1 MSPGS
6 ELDWWMRTFSTRLL
20 AAGLMLSAALLG
32 ACSESRQ
39 EAIPAPVADLDGLS
53 PGWNVIEP
61 GGETICSD
69 GSPYRFFVRAGA
81 SDKLMVFFQG
91 GGACWTGGS
100 CDPDLEPSYR
110 INLEEVD
117 PAKYHGIFLFDEP
130 ENPLKDHSVV
140 FAPYCTADVHIGDS
154 VTNYEAPQTEEHQ
167 PHPVTIQHK
176 GYINADAVLD
186 WTFAHFFRPAEI
198 FVSGSSAGSI
208 PSPYYAMLISERYPG
223 ARIAQLGDGSGGYR
237 LNGEQTRPQDK
248 WGSLGRLR
256 QLPEFKT
263 LNSEDFNYEI
273 LYITAAKRHPTAMFA
288 KYDSAEDVTQKS
300 FLSIEGS
307 APESL
312 LTLIEANQAD
322 IKNEVGNFHSFIAG
336 GDLHTILGRPE
347 FYSYHVN
354 GTALRDWV
362 AKLVNGEAISDVHCS
377 DCSQPEL
384 IAGSISAQ

>member
-1 MSPGS
+1 M
-6 ELDWWMRTFSTRLL
+6 TRPTNHFFT
-20 AAGLMLSAALLG
+20 AGLLLTALLLF
-32 ACSESRQ
+32 ACSESTP
-39 EAIPAPVADLDGLS
+39 EASPPVAVANLDGLE

-69 GSPYRFFVRAGA
+69 GSPYRFFVRPGA

-110 INLEEVD
+110 INLDEVD
-117 PAKYHGIFLFDEP
+117 PAKYHGIFLFDET

-154 VTNYEAPQTEEHQ
+154 ITNYEAPQTDEHA
-167 PHPVTIQHK
+167 PHPVSIQHR
-176 GYINADAVLD
+176 GYLNTDAVLD
-186 WTFAHFFRPAEI
+186 WTFAHFFRPSEI
-198 FVSGSSAGSI
+198 FVTGSSAGSI
-208 PSPYYAMLISERYPG
+208 PSPYYAMHIGEHYPE

-248 WGSLGRLR
+248 WGTLERLR
-256 QLPEFKT
+256 QMPEFES
-263 LNSEDFNYEI
+263 LRSEDFNYEI
-273 LYITAAKRHPTAMFA
+273 LYIAAAKRHPDATFA
-288 KYDSAEDVTQKS
+288 KYDTAEDVTQKR
-300 FLSIEGS
+300 FLAIEGS
-307 APESL
+307 SPESL

-347 FYSYHVN
+347 FYTYQVN
-354 GTALRDWV
+354 GISLRDWV
-362 AKLVNGEAISDVHCS
+362 ANLVSGETISDVHCA
-377 DCSQPEL
+377 DCSQPEM
-384 IAGSISAQ
+384 IAGASSAR